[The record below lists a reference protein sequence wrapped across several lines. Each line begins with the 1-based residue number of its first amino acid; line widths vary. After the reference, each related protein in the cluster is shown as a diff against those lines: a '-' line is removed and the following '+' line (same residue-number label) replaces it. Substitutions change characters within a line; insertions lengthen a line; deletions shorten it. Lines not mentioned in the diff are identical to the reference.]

1 MLYKSIPEKR
11 KRKKAK
17 CLSEE
22 PLQVAEKRRE
32 VKGKGGKERYT
43 ELSAE
48 FQRIGRRDKKAFLSE
63 QCTEIK
69 AKKKKKNPEWGKN
82 RDLFKKIRATKGT
95 YHTRMDTI
103 KDGNCKDLTE
113 AEDIKKG
120 SQEYGCESWTIKK
133 AEH

>member
-1 MLYKSIPEKR
+1 MYR
-11 KRKKAK
+11 N
-17 CLSEE
+17 
-22 PLQVAEKRRE
+22 
-32 VKGKGGKERYT
+32 KG
-43 ELSAE
+43 
-48 FQRIGRRDKKAFLSE
+48 
-63 QCTEIK
+63 
-69 AKKKKKNPEWGKN
+69 KKKKTNPEWGKN

>member
-69 AKKKKKNPEWGKN
+69 AKKKKQTQNGERIEISSRKLELPREHIIQEW
-82 RDLFKKIRATKGT
+82 T
-95 YHTRMDTI
+95 
-103 KDGNCKDLTE
+103 
-113 AEDIKKG
+113 
-120 SQEYGCESWTIKK
+120 Q
-133 AEH
+133 